1 MATKAFSSAKRLAR
15 SKVWMLLASMGLAM
29 FLASGVALALPSE
42 TPDQT
47 LMVNGPVRTIEQVG
61 NNVWVGG
68 NFTQVQQRDGTVVDN
83 VKNVAV
89 FDSVT
94 GQYVDIAPML
104 GAGSTTTNVR
114 DIDVYGDDVVI
125 GGDFPGPTTTQRNL
139 VVVDGTT
146 GGLVSWYNSAK
157 LQSVLAAPDL
167 GRIYGG
173 GVYLSAF
180 DVATGK
186 LLWSRAQT
194 AVDTTIHS
202 HSPSAGYKDLERDG
216 STIWA
221 ACVCDNVS
229 VSPSKALALIK
240 LSTEGVHDTSW
251 VADVVATDIMGI
263 SVAQTSDK
271 LYLGAGGTD
280 YIAEFSKANGSRVW
294 RMDTSGSTQAVEVM
308 DGQLVIGGHFVEVAD
323 DGTPTDT
330 TPFRDDF
337 WGARSPD
344 PATLDPNNECQTRKG
359 LAAYSLGGALDPDWD
374 PALEGKYLLAWA
386 LHVDGRRLHTGGE
399 FLTVNGVK
407 QTNYARLSS
416 ELDTTPPTIS
426 SVAPADGQTEVAPEA
441 NVEATFS
448 EAIDPSTLTNTTFTL
463 SKPYGGTPVAAT
475 VSYDPSTKKAT
486 LNPDAP
492 LDSKATYT
500 ATIKGGTDGVKDS
513 SGNPLASDELWSFT
527 TTLACTI
534 SGTSSAETITGPSA
548 DDVICA
554 GGGNDTIKG
563 LEGNDTIRGEGG
575 TDQLYGEL
583 GDDDLD
589 GGLGTD
595 TANFSGSVA
604 SISASLVDGTATGEG
619 SDSFSGI
626 ENIIGSSQPDHLSG
640 SEANN
645 TLNGAGGADSIV
657 GLGGSDALKG
667 SGGGDTLD
675 SRGGVAGN
683 DTVDGGTG
691 TDTCLS
697 DPTELS
703 IVGCE
708 P

>member
-15 SKVWMLLASMGLAM
+15 SKVWMLLASMGLAVL
-29 FLASGVALALPSE
+29 LASGVALALPSE

-61 NNVWVGG
+61 
-68 NFTQVQQRDGTVVDN
+68 T
-83 VKNVAV
+83 
-89 FDSVT
+89 
-94 GQYVDIAPML
+94 
-104 GAGSTTTNVR
+104 
-114 DIDVYGDDVVI
+114 DVVI
-125 GGDFPGPTTTQRNL
+125 GGDFPGPTTAQRNL
-139 VVVDGTT
+139 VVLDGTT
-146 GGLVSWYNSAK
+146 GGLVRWYNSAK

-194 AVDTTIHS
+194 FVDQTVHS

-221 ACVCDNVS
+221 ACVCDNVT
-229 VSPSKALALIK
+229 VSPSRALALIK

-251 VADVVATDIMGI
+251 VSNVVATDIMGI
-263 SVAQTSDK
+263 SVAQTSDN
-271 LYLGAGGTD
+271 LYLGVGGTD
-280 YIAEFSKANGSRVW
+280 YIAEFSKATGARVW
-294 RMDTSGSTQAVEVM
+294 KRDTSGSTQVVEVM

-330 TPFRDDF
+330 TPFRDD
-337 WGARSPD
+337 WCGARSPD
-344 PATLDPNNECQTRKG
+344 PATLDPNNECQRREG

-416 ELDTTPPTIS
+416 ELDTTTPTVGG
-426 SVAPADGQTEVAPEA
+426 VAPADGQTEVAPEA

-448 EAIDPSTLTNTTFTL
+448 EAIDPSSLTSTTFTV
-463 SKPYGGTPVAAT
+463 SKPYGAPVAAT
-475 VSYDPSTKKAT
+475 LSYDPSTKKAT
-486 LNPDAP
+486 LDPDAP
-492 LDSKATYT
+492 LDSRATYT
-500 ATIKGGTDGVKDS
+500 ATIKGGTEGIKDL
-513 SGNPLASDELWSFT
+513 SGNPLANDGIWSFT
-527 TTLACTI
+527 TTLPCTI
-534 SGTSSAETITGPSA
+534 SGTPSAETITGTSA

-554 GGGNDTIKG
+554 GGGNDTIKA
-563 LEGNDTIRGEGG
+563 LEGNDTLRGEGG
-575 TDQLYGEL
+575 TDQLHGGT
-583 GDDDLD
+583 GDDELD

-595 TANFSGSVA
+595 TANFSGSLA
-604 SISASLVDGTATGEG
+604 PIGAFLTDGTATGEG
-619 SDSFSGI
+619 SDTFSNV
-626 ENIIGSSQPDHLSG
+626 EHIIGSEQADRLTG
-640 SEANN
+640 SAEND

-657 GLGGSDALKG
+657 GLGGADALKG

-675 SRGGVAGN
+675 SRDGVKGN
-683 DTVDGGTG
+683 DTLDGGTE
-691 TDTCLS
+691 TDTCLT
-697 DPTELS
+697 DATEKS

-708 P
+708 Q